1 MLDLPKKARL
11 RADQT
16 LKNCQK
22 TDQKQISSSVVYEHH
37 FRISAII
44 WVRIQNKG
52 TGTYTKYF
60 VKFLSK
66 EDMP

>member
-16 LKNCQK
+16 LKNFQK
-22 TDQKQISSSVVYEHH
+22 TDQKQISSSVVYEYH

-44 WVRIQNKG
+44 WVRIQNKC
-52 TGTYTKYF
+52 TYTKYS